1 MKQERI
7 IKNRQMGSIKVD
19 PSKVITF
26 PEGILGFE
34 DIREYVIIDF
44 EDHEPFQW
52 LVALDDP
59 EVQFPIISPILV
71 KENYSPSLA
80 RETVSQIGDFSD
92 EDLLLYAIV
101 TIRPGA
107 AKVTADLK
115 GPIIINQKTRLGKQI
130 VLDSDEYPL
139 DHPVI

>member
-26 PEGILGFE
+26 PEGVLGFE

-59 EVQFPIISPILV
+59 EVQFPIISPLLV
-71 KENYSPSLA
+71 KEDYSPSLA

-107 AKVTADLK
+107 IKVTADLK

-130 VLDSDEYPL
+130 ILDSDEYPL